1 MIFRIA
7 KRKQRWMIDPE
18 RISDY
23 GAALREV
30 EKLRK
35 QGYEVEL
42 LVDVD
47 SVPDKPVTEVDAEGL
62 EQALQKL
69 KEKTFG
75 KRTANG

>member
-23 GAALREV
+23 GAALREA

-35 QGYEVEL
+35 KGYEVEL
-42 LVDVD
+42 LVDVA
-47 SVPDKPVTEVDAEGL
+47 SVPDKTVTEVDAKGL
-62 EQALQKL
+62 ERALQEL
-69 KEKTFG
+69 KAKTFG
-75 KRTANG
+75 RKAAND